1 MSRSL
6 PLNIDTSE
14 ALQSTH
20 TKPIKVIA
28 STVLPIKTID
38 SFKSD
43 SILPPILNENGFA
56 QYTDIDSDEKDQE
69 SSKEND
75 RHHTDFFFNWH
86 MHKHG
91 QEFRQNDDI
100 SRIEPIAK
108 PNLDLITI
116 AALSDLQQ
124 PLLVGVIVG
133 SIFLAV
139 ILVLYILM
147 LRSQSA
153 EGPSDKSILIA
164 EEENRNNNVVLQSTT
179 VDIPEPCSSQT
190 CHQHVLKV

>member
-20 TKPIKVIA
+20 TKLVKTIA
-28 STVLPIKTID
+28 SSTVLPIKTID

-56 QYTDIDSDEKDQE
+56 QYTDIDSDEKE
-69 SSKEND
+69 ESKETD
-75 RHHTDFFFNWH
+75 HHHTDFFFNWH

-100 SRIEPIAK
+100 SHIEPIAK

-116 AALSDLQQ
+116 AALTDLQQ
-124 PLLVGVIVG
+124 PLLIGVIIG

-139 ILVLYILM
+139 ILILYILM

-153 EGPSDKSILIA
+153 EGPSDKSVLIA